1 MTIEIVGDGI
11 SRYYIVAMS
20 NKIAALVPMRHSSER
35 VPGKNYRMFGDAPLF
50 HHIVRTLLDC
60 PSIDEILIDTDSPTI
75 IEQCRQQFPS
85 VILIERPDDLR
96 AGEIPMNRII
106 EHDLTFTDADTIV
119 QTHSTNPLLEP
130 GAIEE
135 AIRIFREEDCD
146 SVFTVTRLQQR
157 LWSAEATP
165 VNHDPTELLRTQDL
179 PPLFIENSCA
189 FVFSRELILS
199 TGSRIGDNPRMV
211 ETDPTGSLDID
222 EEPDFVLA
230 EAMWKVRVANRRTED
245 QS

>member
-1 MTIEIVGDGI
+1 
-11 SRYYIVAMS
+11 
-20 NKIAALVPMRHSSER
+20 
-35 VPGKNYRMFGDAPLF
+35 MFGDAPLF

-75 IEQCRQQFPS
+75 AEQCAETFPT
-85 VILIERPDDLR
+85 VRVIERPDDLR

-106 EHDLTFTDADTIV
+106 EHDLGFTDADTIL
-119 QTHSTNPLLEP
+119 QTHSTNPLL
-130 GAIEE
+130 GTDAIEE
-135 AIRIFREEDCD
+135 ALRVYREEDCD

-157 LWSAEATP
+157 LWDGGVQP

-189 FVFSRELILS
+189 FVFSRELIMS
-199 TGSRIGDNPRMV
+199 TGSRIGSNPRMV

-230 EAMWKVRVANRRTED
+230 EAMWKVRVAQRRTED
-245 QS
+245 TQS

>member
-1 MTIEIVGDGI
+1 
-11 SRYYIVAMS
+11 MS
-20 NKIAALVPMRHSSER
+20 QTTAALVPMRHSSER

-60 PSIDEILIDTDSPTI
+60 PSVDEILIDTDSPTI
-75 IEQCRQQFPS
+75 TEQCAEHFPS
-85 VILIERPDDLR
+85 VTLIERPDHLR
-96 AGEIPMNRII
+96 AGEIAMNRII
-106 EHDLTFTDADTIV
+106 EHDLTFTDADTIL
-119 QTHSTNPLLEP
+119 QTHSTNPLL
-130 GAIEE
+130 GADAIEE
-135 AIRIFREEDCD
+135 VLRVYRDEDCD

-157 LWSAEATP
+157 LWDTAAKP

-189 FVFSRELILS
+189 FVFSRDLILS
-199 TGSRIGDNPRMV
+199 TGSRIGSNPQMV

-230 EAMWKVRVANRRTED
+230 EAMWKVKVAQRRAQD
-245 QS
+245 GAK

>member
-1 MTIEIVGDGI
+1 
-11 SRYYIVAMS
+11 MS
-20 NKIAALVPMRHSSER
+20 DKIAALVPMRHSSER

-50 HHIVRTLLDC
+50 HHIVRTLLAC
-60 PSIDEILIDTDSPTI
+60 PSIDEIIIDTDSPTI
-75 IEQCRQQFPS
+75 TEQCAEHFPT
-85 VILIERPDDLR
+85 VRVIERPEDLR

-106 EHDLTFTDADTIV
+106 EHDLGFTDADTIL
-119 QTHSTNPLLEP
+119 QTHSTNPLLDPE
-130 GAIEE
+130 AIEE
-135 AIRIFREEDCD
+135 VIRVYREEECD

-157 LWSAEATP
+157 LWDGGVQP

-189 FVFSRELILS
+189 FVFSRELIMS
-199 TGSRIGDNPRMV
+199 TGSRIGSNPRMV

-230 EAMWKVRVANRRTED
+230 EAMWKVRVAQRRAED
-245 QS
+245 NNA